1 MKLIHKTLT
10 IATANTAVQACEA
23 AEAILGGVF
32 RAKKTNAASVYIG
45 TSTVTTSC
53 GFELTPGDTIP
64 ANPALIQTGE
74 QHGSLDLSTIYI
86 NGGTTCDKVDFWLLA
101 RSI

>member
-10 IATANTAVQACEA
+10 IATANTAVRACTE

-32 RAKKTNAASVYIG
+32 KAKKTNTASVYIG
-45 TSTVTTSC
+45 TSTVTTTC
-53 GFELTPGDTIP
+53 GFELVPGDALP
-64 ANPALIQTGE
+64 ANPALVQTGE

-86 NGGTTCDKVDFWLLA
+86 NGGTVGDKLDLWLVA
-101 RSI
+101 R

>member
-10 IATANTAVQACEA
+10 ITTANTAVQACTA
-23 AEAILGGVF
+23 AESILGGVF
-32 RAKKTNAASVYIG
+32 KAKRTNTASVYIG

-53 GFELTPGDTIP
+53 GFELGPGDAIP
-64 ANPALIQTGE
+64 ANPALVQTSD

-86 NGGTTCDKVDFWLLA
+86 NGGTACDKVDLWLIA
-101 RSI
+101 R

>member
-10 IATANTAVQACEA
+10 IATANTAVQACTN
-23 AEAILGGVF
+23 AESILGGVF
-32 RAKKTNAASVYIG
+32 KAKRTNTASVYIG

-53 GFELTPGDTIP
+53 GFELTPGDAIP
-64 ANPALIQTGE
+64 ANPALVQTSE

-86 NGGTTCDKVDFWLLA
+86 NGGTVCDKVDLWLIV
-101 RSI
+101 R